1 MVRPSGTVTFLFTDI
16 GRSTRRWETDAEAMR
31 GAFPSDVRD
40 RLGDRFRL
48 LSGARRGLERQ
59 QTLRHAVQWSYELLN
74 DDERFVLHHC
84 SVFAD
89 GFDLAAVTAVCER
102 FDEYTV
108 LDLVDSLVRK
118 SLVTGKSIEPDLPAS
133 WRGTGI
139 RWPGGSTGSWSLR
152 CAGDPDRVCPD
163 SWVVRADVESRGR
176 WTRPGSHGRH
186 RRSPGRRPR
195 FRQSQLDR
203 LGALRVW
210 NGVLRSDPTRAL
222 GVLREGLVY
231 AKEHRMPV
239 WEANIAFLAAGLG
252 SGTRQSPARF
262 GDV

>member
-1 MVRPSGTVTFLFTDI
+1 MSVTASVTASVSFPAPDAGWNANRHFATPCNGPTNFSTTTNDSYCTTVQCSPMASTSPPSLLCANASMSTPCSIWWIRWYESHSSRASPSNPICQLPGGERAFVGRAVRPV
-16 GRSTRRWETDAEAMR
+16 
-31 GAFPSDVRD
+31 P
-40 RLGDRFRL
+40 GD
-48 LSGARRGLERQ
+48 
-59 QTLRHAVQWSYELLN
+59 
-74 DDERFVLHHC
+74 
-84 SVFAD
+84 
-89 GFDLAAVTAVCER
+89 
-102 FDEYTV
+102 
-108 LDLVDSLVRK
+108 
-118 SLVTGKSIEPDLPAS
+118 
-133 WRGTGI
+133 
-139 RWPGGSTGSWSLR
+139 LR

-239 WEANIAFLAAGLG
+239 WESNIAFLAAGLG